1 MRIGFMF
8 AALFAGVV
16 TVSAAPLFALS
27 CMPMDVASN
36 FRVADEA
43 DESYVIVRGRVTV
56 EEQPWEL
63 GREDKGTHQF
73 EYKSY
78 IARIDG
84 QVAGRRG
91 FNAAFSEAIEFRQA
105 CRLWPDLNVCEDTGA
120 RAAEQD
126 EEDMIYFLRKTEQGY
141 DFTTGDCPGGVYPA
155 TRSNVRQVR
164 RCMAGQDCRA
174 AWEN

>member
-36 FRVADEA
+36 FHVADEA
-43 DESYVIVRGRVTV
+43 EDSYVIVRGRVTV

-63 GREDKGTHQF
+63 GHEDKGQYRF

-78 IARIDG
+78 VARIEG
-84 QVAGRRG
+84 LAAGRRG
-91 FNAAFSEAIEFRQA
+91 FNAPFSEEIEFRQA
-105 CRLWPDLNVCEDTGA
+105 CRLWPDLNVCEDMGM

-126 EEDMIYFLRKTEQGY
+126 AEDMIYFLRKTDDGY
-141 DFTTGDCPGGVYPA
+141 DFTTGDCPGGVHPA
-155 TRSNVRQVR
+155 TRSNLRQVR
-164 RCMAGQDCRA
+164 ACMSGGDCRP
-174 AWEN
+174 AWEQ